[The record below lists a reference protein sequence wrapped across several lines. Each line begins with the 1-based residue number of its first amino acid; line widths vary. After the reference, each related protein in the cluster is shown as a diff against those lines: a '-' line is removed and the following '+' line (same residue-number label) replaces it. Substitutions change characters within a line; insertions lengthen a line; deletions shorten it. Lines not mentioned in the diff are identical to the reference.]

1 MEWDWTWS
9 NVTEDRR
16 TSCSRSQLADARF
29 SCRQSERKKTV
40 WNKSQSTK
48 SEQNRNT

>member
-29 SCRQSERKKTV
+29 SCRQSERKK
-40 WNKSQSTK
+40 NSL
-48 SEQNRNT
+48 EQIPIYQI